1 MSGIRERT
9 ASGRE
14 TAARVAS
21 LDPPARAAVPMVVP
35 TRNASDPAT
44 AATAHG
50 TAPPIAPAPAVGT
63 AQAPGAALTP
73 TPAPRTQLASD
84 VTREIF
90 QLARRVALQAD
101 LAAAVRVLQHGVA
114 RLTDSRDAM
123 CILDPASV
131 PASAPEPAPPAPGPA
146 PPAPKPTAP
155 APVPAAGNAL
165 DGELRALAAQVARTG
180 DRAATGRALAEPIGP
195 PPARSVLVARRSD
208 DQVPYATADAE
219 VLAAIAR
226 AVAGLVGH
234 FAVEHD
240 TRREQAARDARLPFR
255 IEALTAHRGAVAT
268 PGRRVASPRTWMRWA
283 YPMLI
288 GLVAILVAA
297 AAIIQVPT
305 YSTGAA
311 VVTVDGAQVTSSSP
325 GTVAELL
332 VAPGARVAPG
342 DPVLRLH
349 AADEETELAASEA
362 DYRGALS
369 TFLASPGDDGARGA
383 LAAITTRRQRA
394 RAVVNARTLRA
405 PAAGIVGDIRV
416 RPGQL
421 VTPGAP
427 VMKIAPTADLAVVAV
442 LPGIDRP
449 RLAAGM
455 TLQIELAGYHA
466 RREQAVIDS
475 IGIQVIGPDEA
486 RRSLGA
492 QIGDALPISGPVVLV
507 RGHLPARTFEAGG
520 REYAFYD
527 GMVGKAEVRV
537 DSDRLLRLLLPGKR
551 K

>member
-1 MSGIRERT
+1 MT
-9 ASGRE
+9 P
-14 TAARVAS
+14 TPHLAS
-21 LDPPARAAVPMVVP
+21 LDPPVHAAVPSVIRAP
-35 TRNASDPAT
+35 D
-44 AATAHG
+44 
-50 TAPPIAPAPAVGT
+50 TAPDPAPAVTVHGIAPANPPAPVANT
-63 AQAPGAALTP
+63 RQAPGAALP
-73 TPAPRTQLASD
+73 PPPAPHPQRAPD

-101 LAAAVRVLQHGVA
+101 LGAAIRVLRHGVS
-114 RLTDSRDAM
+114 RLTDSSDAV
-123 CILDPASV
+123 CVVDPSPAAS
-131 PASAPEPAPPAPGPA
+131 P
-146 PPAPKPTAP
+146 
-155 APVPAAGNAL
+155 PVPAASDPL
-165 DGELRALAAQVARTG
+165 DDELRALAAQVARTG
-180 DRAATGRALAEPIGP
+180 DRAATERTLAEPIGP
-195 PPARSVLVARRSD
+195 APARAVLVARRSQD
-208 DQVPYATADAE
+208 RAPYSAADAE
-219 VLAAIAR
+219 ALAAIAG

-240 TRREQAARDARLPFR
+240 TRCEQAARDARSPFR
-255 IEALTAHRGAVAT
+255 ADALAACRGAVAT
-268 PGRRVASPRTWMRWA
+268 PGRRVAPPRTWVRWA
-283 YPMLI
+283 YPTLV
-288 GLVAILVAA
+288 GLVAILIAA
-297 AAIIQVPT
+297 SAIIQVPT

-332 VAPGARVAPG
+332 VAPGARVAAG

-349 AADEETELAASEA
+349 ATDEDTELAASEA

-369 TFLASPGDDGARGA
+369 TFLASPGDSTARGA
-383 LAAITTRRQRA
+383 LASITTRRQRA
-394 RAVVNARTLRA
+394 RAVVEARTLRA
-405 PAAGIVGDIRV
+405 PAAGVVGDIRV

-449 RLAAGM
+449 RLAGGM
-455 TLQIELAGYHA
+455 TLQIEFAGYHA

-475 IGIQVIGPDEA
+475 IGSQVIGPEEA

>member
-1 MSGIRERT
+1 MTPQVDPAGAVAPRP
-9 ASGRE
+9 ADGAGR
-14 TAARVAS
+14 
-21 LDPPARAAVPMVVP
+21 VP
-35 TRNASDPAT
+35 TPHLASREPVRFEQRPAGHQPD
-44 AATAHG
+44 HG
-50 TAPPIAPAPAVGT
+50 RPQPVQVPAP
-63 AQAPGAALTP
+63 APGAA
-73 TPAPRTQLASD
+73 PAATAAALPELAPD
-84 VTREIF
+84 VAREIF

-114 RLTDSRDAM
+114 RLTDSSGAM
-123 CILDPASV
+123 CVLDPGL
-131 PASAPEPAPPAPGPA
+131 PA
-146 PPAPKPTAP
+146 AP
-155 APVPAAGNAL
+155 APVSAAGDPL
-165 DGELRALAAQVARTG
+165 DDELRALAAQVARTG
-180 DRAATGRALAEPIGP
+180 DRTGTPRTLAEPVGP
-195 PPARSVLVARRSD
+195 PPARAVLVARRSGD
-208 DQVPYATADAE
+208 RAPYGAADAE

-234 FAVEHD
+234 FAAEHD
-240 TRREQAARDARLPFR
+240 ARREQAARDARSPFR
-255 IEALTAHRGAVAT
+255 AEALAAGRGAVAT
-268 PGRRVASPRTWMRWA
+268 PGRRVAPPRTWLRWA
-283 YPMLI
+283 YPTLV
-288 GLVAILVAA
+288 GLVAILIAA
-297 AAIIQVPT
+297 SAIIQVPT

-332 VAPGARVAPG
+332 VAPGARVAAG

-349 AADEETELAASEA
+349 ATDEETELAASET

-369 TFLASPGDDGARGA
+369 TFLASPGDSTARGA
-383 LAAITTRRQRA
+383 LASITTRRQRA
-394 RAVVNARTLRA
+394 RAVVEARTLRA
-405 PAAGIVGDIRV
+405 PAAGVVGDIRV

-427 VMKIAPTADLAVVAV
+427 VMEIAPTADLAVVAV

-455 TLQIELAGYHA
+455 TLQIELAGYHS

-475 IGIQVIGPDEA
+475 IGSQVIGPEEA

-527 GMVGKAEVRV
+527 GMIGKAEVRV
-537 DSDRLLRLLLPGKR
+537 DSDRLLRLLLPGRR

>member
-1 MSGIRERT
+1 
-9 ASGRE
+9 
-14 TAARVAS
+14 
-21 LDPPARAAVPMVVP
+21 
-35 TRNASDPAT
+35 
-44 AATAHG
+44 
-50 TAPPIAPAPAVGT
+50 
-63 AQAPGAALTP
+63 
-73 TPAPRTQLASD
+73 
-84 VTREIF
+84 VT
-90 QLARRVALQAD
+90 
-101 LAAAVRVLQHGVA
+101 
-114 RLTDSRDAM
+114 
-123 CILDPASV
+123 
-131 PASAPEPAPPAPGPA
+131 
-146 PPAPKPTAP
+146 
-155 APVPAAGNAL
+155 
-165 DGELRALAAQVARTG
+165 
-180 DRAATGRALAEPIGP
+180 
-195 PPARSVLVARRSD
+195 
-208 DQVPYATADAE
+208 
-219 VLAAIAR
+219 
-226 AVAGLVGH
+226 
-234 FAVEHD
+234 
-240 TRREQAARDARLPFR
+240 
-255 IEALTAHRGAVAT
+255 
-268 PGRRVASPRTWMRWA
+268 
-283 YPMLI
+283 LI
-288 GLVAILVAA
+288 TA

-362 DYRGALS
+362 DYRSALS
-369 TFLASPGDDGARGA
+369 SFLAGPGDDGARGA
-383 LAAITTRRQRA
+383 LAAVTTRRQRA
-394 RAVVNARTLRA
+394 RTVVNARTLRA

-416 RPGQL
+416 RPGAL

-455 TLQIELAGYHA
+455 TLQIELASYHT

-475 IGIQVIGPDEA
+475 IGSQVIGPDEA